1 MKRTKRMKGMSKFV
15 AVFMIAILT
24 AGMLGGCSR
33 GGDAGNVSIDVGT
46 SQLYSEEDVN
56 DAMNAAIRQ
65 FRKGF
70 EACTMTR
77 IWYDEE
83 KTRKA
88 AEEWAADNDADEGIV
103 LYSDFEVDE
112 SGRNPSLNP
121 GQTYTR
127 WQWVLVRDK
136 GEKWRLV
143 TWGYG

>member
-1 MKRTKRMKGMSKFV
+1 MKKMLKVVSLLL
-15 AVFMIAILT
+15 ILAFAT
-24 AGMLGGCSR
+24 GLLTGCSR
-33 GGDAGNVSIDVGT
+33 GGDISHVERDTGG
-46 SQLYSEEDVN
+46 SQLYSESDIDE
-56 DAMNAAIRQ
+56 AMDSAIGQ

-70 EACTMTR
+70 EACIMIR

-83 KTRKA
+83 KTGKA
-88 AEEWAADNDADEGIV
+88 AAEWAADNEADEGIV

-121 GQTYTR
+121 GQTYTK